1 METTAAQL
9 RPDGRDMLLVAL
21 VIPLRGPAGI
31 FGPACELSAQLA
43 VEELNAAGGIHDR
56 EVRLVVIDGGA
67 PPRQV
72 ADEVDGLISLGAVD
86 AVVGWHTSAVRQALA
101 PRIACRVPYIYTA
114 QYEGGEQTPGVFL
127 TGETDVQQ
135 LAPAMRLLAEAT
147 GARRW
152 CTVGSDYVWPRVT
165 AHTARRFA
173 RECRGTTVDEL
184 FLPLGT
190 EDYGPALR
198 RIEASGAD
206 ALLMLLLGDDAA
218 RFNRAFT
225 AAGLHQRCV
234 RLSTHMDENLL
245 LATGADATEGLWATS
260 GYFDSLMTPESLAFG
275 HRYTRRFGPEAPV
288 AGSLGESCFEGILLL
303 AALAARSGPRLA
315 KPPAADD
322 TISYEGPRGALR
334 LRGNH
339 LEQRLYLA
347 RADALNFEI
356 TAQL

>member
-1 METTAAQL
+1 V
-9 RPDGRDMLLVAL
+9 LLVAL

-31 FGPACELSAQLA
+31 FGPSCELSAQLA
-43 VEELNAAGGIHDR
+43 VEELNAAGGILDR
-56 EVRLVVIDGGA
+56 EVRLVVVDGGA
-67 PPRQV
+67 EPHRV
-72 ADEVDGLISLGAVD
+72 ADEVAALVELGAVD

-101 PRIACRVPYIYTA
+101 PRIAHRVPYIYTA
-114 QYEGGEQTPGVFL
+114 QYEGGEETPGVFL
-127 TGETDVQQ
+127 TGETDIQQ
-135 LAPAMRLLAEAT
+135 LAPAMRLLTEAT

-165 AHTARRFA
+165 ARTARRYA
-173 RECRGTTVDEL
+173 RECRGDIVDEV
-184 FLPLGT
+184 FIPLDT
-190 EDYGPALR
+190 EEFAPALR

-206 ALLMLLLGDDAA
+206 AVLMLLLGDDAV

-225 AAGLHQRCV
+225 AAGLHQRCI

-245 LATGADATEGLWATS
+245 LATGAEAAEGLWAAA
-260 GYFDSLMTPESLAFG
+260 GYFDSLMTSESLSFG
-275 HRYTRRFGPEAPV
+275 HRHARRVGAEAPV

-303 AALAARSGPRLA
+303 GALGARRRSLGFSTAP
-315 KPPAADD
+315 KPPGPDE
-322 TISYEGPRGALR
+322 TISYEGPRGTLR

-347 RADALNFEI
+347 RAEDLDFEI